1 MKITIEIDD
10 NELRERVT
18 ELAAKKLAEELFD
31 RAGNVRYMFSNDV
44 KKIVRTVIDERID
57 TITDKAVDAAARS
70 IEHRG
75 VKKLV
80 DKLSED
86 LQEE

>member
-1 MKITIEIDD
+1 MI
-10 NELRERVT
+10 
-18 ELAAKKLAEELFD
+18 D

-44 KKIVRTVIDERID
+44 KKIVRSVIEERID

-80 DKLSED
+80 DRLTD
-86 LQEE
+86 DIQE